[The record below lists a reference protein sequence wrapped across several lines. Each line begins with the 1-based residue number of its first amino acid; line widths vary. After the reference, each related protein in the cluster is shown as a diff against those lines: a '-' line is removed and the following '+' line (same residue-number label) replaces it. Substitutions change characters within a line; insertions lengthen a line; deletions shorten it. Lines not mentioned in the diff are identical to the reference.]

1 MCNFRPEFVVT
12 QAKLYLPKDKNNDPP
27 NNSYFNKL
35 DHSVAARKYY
45 GPKLSLKN
53 THSLF
58 KKRDKPKIV
67 GVKI

>member
-1 MCNFRPEFVVT
+1 MVT
-12 QAKLYLPKDKNNDPP
+12 QARLYLSRDKNNDPP

-45 GPKLSLKN
+45 RPKFSLKN
-53 THSLF
+53 THSLL